1 MNLQSYRAHLPLEV
15 TEGCPGELSL
25 LSDERSFYKHNL
37 KNMELPR
44 DGNQG
49 YLCKFARK

>member
-1 MNLQSYRAHLPLEV
+1 MNLQSYRAHLPLDV

-37 KNMELPR
+37 KNNGTSKR
-44 DGNQG
+44 W
-49 YLCKFARK
+49 